1 MKLFY
6 VRQNKPYSRKQWF
19 DTAHQVSIYMLGR
32 RLSEYSIF
40 KSGKLIKDLEA
51 DITTMKQQLEMA

>member
-6 VRQNKPYSRKQWF
+6 VKQNKPYSRKQWF
-19 DTAHQVSIYMLGR
+19 DTSHQVSIYMLGR

-40 KSGKLIKDLEA
+40 KNNKLVKDLEA

>member
-6 VRQNKPYSRKQWF
+6 VKQNKPYSRKQWF

-32 RLSEYSIF
+32 RLSEHSIF
-40 KSGKLIKDLEA
+40 KNGELVKDLEA
-51 DITTMKQQLEMA
+51 DFTTMKQQLEVA